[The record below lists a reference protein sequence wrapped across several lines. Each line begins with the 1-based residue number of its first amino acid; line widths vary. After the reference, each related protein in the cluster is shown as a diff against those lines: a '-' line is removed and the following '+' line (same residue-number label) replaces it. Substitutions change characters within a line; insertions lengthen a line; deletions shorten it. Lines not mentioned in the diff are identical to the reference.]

1 MGMLRRSTGRARI
14 VGAVLAPCLIRLADR
29 SRSLVRG
36 RAPFCMAIDT
46 AKGERPAAAR
56 RVQRLAMLAA
66 ATLGRLR
73 RPVVRCS
80 PAHRVSPLTGGDESM
95 DKSGASQGQS
105 ASELISM
112 RIAELGD
119 WRGETLSLMREL
131 IKEADPAAVE

>member
-1 MGMLRRSTGRARI
+1 
-14 VGAVLAPCLIRLADR
+14 
-29 SRSLVRG
+29 
-36 RAPFCMAIDT
+36 
-46 AKGERPAAAR
+46 
-56 RVQRLAMLAA
+56 
-66 ATLGRLR
+66 
-73 RPVVRCS
+73 
-80 PAHRVSPLTGGDESM
+80 M